1 MDFNARFDEMD
12 AKLSSLEFEILSE
25 IDRQVGKQTR
35 ILVTTII
42 ATVGFLIA
50 TIGAIAATTV

>member
-42 ATVGFLIA
+42 ATWGS
-50 TIGAIAATTV
+50 